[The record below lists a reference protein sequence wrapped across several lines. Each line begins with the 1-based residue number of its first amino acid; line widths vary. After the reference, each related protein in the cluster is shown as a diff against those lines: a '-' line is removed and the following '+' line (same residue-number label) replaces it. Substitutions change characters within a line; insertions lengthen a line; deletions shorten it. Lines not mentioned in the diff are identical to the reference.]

1 MNLIVPDVVGPAND
15 LSGDI
20 EAAFFDGVGGLAG
33 GDIDEILGG
42 SSGGI
47 ESGPSFESSPPE
59 GDTDLTVLTLVVDE
73 SESLL
78 DVFFNFVSWLLLA
91 VLVGLRFRRS
101 NSFCCWKDLERYLH

>member
-1 MNLIVPDVVGPAND
+1 MVEPAN

-42 SSGGI
+42 SRGGI
-47 ESGPSFESSPPE
+47 ESGPSFESPE
-59 GDTDLTVLTLVVDE
+59 GDTDLTVLTLALDE

-78 DVFFNFVSWLLLA
+78 EVFFNF
-91 VLVGLRFRRS
+91 
-101 NSFCCWKDLERYLH
+101 